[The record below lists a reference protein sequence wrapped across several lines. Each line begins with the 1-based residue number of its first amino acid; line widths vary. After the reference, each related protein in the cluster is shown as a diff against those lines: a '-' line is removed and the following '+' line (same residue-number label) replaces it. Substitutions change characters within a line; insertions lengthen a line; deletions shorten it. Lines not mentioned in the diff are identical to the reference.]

1 MIVTNSYEI
10 EPIIPEAHAQIEGR
24 EIELRQVRDL
34 EECTKKFVS
43 GASAY
48 IPFTLKVWYDTTKR
62 FEAPIIQQGRSFPIL
77 QQTPQVMTFHTNYTD
92 QYQIPFELRYEDA
105 RDRQVY
111 IQYLSQGAQVQ
122 TEQEHFSGTKYCTQF
137 IIHTSEAPVVPT
149 REEMFG
155 DAYRFFGMIPLL
167 IDGFNQ
173 NSLTVSTSITYI
185 WLLIAGMIAIVL
197 YWVIQTSMDKKK
209 FTKATKN
216 MNEFTE
222 TANTILDTFDTKMKN
237 FENMTKGIML
247 NQKSILDFQKE
258 EADLIEQAE
267 QAKQKTEGKKEETI
281 AEKVIEKPVRSFTQ
295 TVSKFVKNIKKDKEE
310 ETKPKKIEINTDKVE
325 VIEKT
330 EKFTAEEVIQRMSN
344 KTMKIIDIID
354 IETKEANFKEF
365 TYEDLN
371 EAYSWVTNKIKQNKD
386 RLQNKEM
393 TDKDDIENVELR
405 LRKMSIIQNILHAG
419 ATRKWEINNP
429 DQELHNE

>member
-1 MIVTNSYEI
+1 MVNEKEISQTDQIWYVIMGFAIAVAYTGVFMIVTNFYEM
-10 EPIIPEAHAQIEGR
+10 ESIIPEAHAQIEGR

-34 EECTKKFVS
+34 EECTKKFIS

-92 QYQIPFELRYEDA
+92 QYQIPFELHYEDV

-122 TEQEHFSGTKYCTQF
+122 TEQEHYTGTKYCTQF

-173 NSLTVSTSITYI
+173 NSLTISTSITYI
-185 WLLIAGMIAIVL
+185 WLIIAGMILIVL
-197 YWVIQTSMDKKK
+197 YWIVQSSLDKKK
-209 FTKATKN
+209 WVKATKN
-216 MNEFTE
+216 MNEFTD
-222 TANTILDTFDTKMKN
+222 TANTMLDDFDTKMTN

-258 EADLIEQAE
+258 EADLIQQAE
-267 QAKQKTEGKKEETI
+267 ETKQKTEGEKEESI
-281 AEKVIEKPVRSFTQ
+281 AEKVIEKPVKTFSEKVQ
-295 TVSKFVKNIKKDKEE
+295 KFAKSIKK
-310 ETKPKKIEINTDKVE
+310 
-325 VIEKT
+325 
-330 EKFTAEEVIQRMSN
+330 R
-344 KTMKIIDIID
+344 
-354 IETKEANFKEF
+354 
-365 TYEDLN
+365 
-371 EAYSWVTNKIKQNKD
+371 
-386 RLQNKEM
+386 
-393 TDKDDIENVELR
+393 
-405 LRKMSIIQNILHAG
+405 
-419 ATRKWEINNP
+419 
-429 DQELHNE
+429 